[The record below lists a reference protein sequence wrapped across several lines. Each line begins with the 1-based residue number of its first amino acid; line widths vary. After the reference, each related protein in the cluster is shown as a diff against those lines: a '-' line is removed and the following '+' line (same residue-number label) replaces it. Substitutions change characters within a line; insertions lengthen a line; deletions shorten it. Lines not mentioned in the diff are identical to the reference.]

1 MLAIDRKFGPRASL
15 RQPFMTL
22 EIDQPDTIATPDGAA
37 IAYRHLPPQASDCG
51 PGLLFCCGFHSDMG
65 GNKATRLHDFAVRTG
80 RQFTRFDYQGHGASS
95 GAFRDGTIGTWFT
108 DALAV
113 LDRVTTGSQ
122 VVIGSSMGGWMA
134 MLLARARPEKVAGL
148 LLIAPA
154 PDFPEKL
161 MLPSMPEEVRA
172 ALVRD
177 SVWDRPSEYADEDY
191 PITLKLIEESR
202 THHLLDGGLLPF
214 DGPVRIIHG
223 EADEV
228 VPLDHVL
235 SIPAAIRSADVVTE
249 IVKGGDHRL
258 STEADLQRMEAR
270 VEELIAITG

>member
-1 MLAIDRKFGPRASL
+1 MLAIDRKFAPHASL
-15 RQPFMTL
+15 RQYFMTS
-22 EIDQPDTIATPDGAA
+22 ETDQPGTIATPDGAT
-37 IAYRHLPPQASDCG
+37 IAYRHLPAKASGGG

-80 RQFTRFDYQGHGASS
+80 RQYTRFDYQGHGASS
-95 GAFRDGTIGTWFT
+95 GAFREGTIGTWFS

-113 LDRVTTGSQ
+113 LDRVTDGPQ
-122 VVIGSSMGGWMA
+122 IVVGSSMGGWMA
-134 MLLARARPEKVAGL
+134 MLLARARPDKVAGL

-154 PDFPEKL
+154 PDFPQKL

-172 ALVRD
+172 VLYRD
-177 SVWDRPSEYADEDY
+177 GVWDRPSEYADEDY
-191 PITLKLIEESR
+191 PITLKLIEESQA
-202 THHLLDGGLLPF
+202 HHLLDGDLLPF

-223 EADEV
+223 AADES

-235 SIPAAIRSADVVTE
+235 RIPAAIRSADVVTE

-258 STEADLQRMEAR
+258 STEADLRRMEAR
-270 VEELIAITG
+270 VEDLICLTA